1 MGKSTPNR
9 VINDMGSTLKES
21 LPLDDEHWDMI
32 IDPTLLILY
41 NGFGNSEILTSG
53 EWVLVPHMSTA
64 TP

>member
-1 MGKSTPNR
+1 
-9 VINDMGSTLKES
+9 MGSTLKES

-41 NGFGNSEILTSG
+41 NSFGNSEILTSG